1 MGRPRMVDVSEKPAT
16 ARRAVAEA
24 LVVMDQETLTLII
37 DGHATKGDVLVV
49 AELAGIMGAK
59 RTAELIPL
67 CHPIALTDVG
77 VEITPDRKAS
87 ALRITAHA
95 ATTGPTGVEME
106 ALTAA
111 SIAALTAYDM
121 LKSADRGIS
130 IEGLRLIEKRGGKS
144 GVWQRP
150 ADREGSRPASARPV
164 RRSRPSGRGT

>member
-1 MGRPRMVDVSEKPAT
+1 
-16 ARRAVAEA
+16 
-24 LVVMDQETLTLII
+24 
-37 DGHATKGDVLVV
+37 
-49 AELAGIMGAK
+49 
-59 RTAELIPL
+59 
-67 CHPIALTDVG
+67 

-87 ALRITAHA
+87 ALRVTAHA

-144 GVWQRP
+144 GLWQRE
-150 ADREGSRPASARPV
+150 ADAGRSRPASARPV
-164 RRSRPSGRGT
+164 RRGRPTGRSS

>member
-1 MGRPRMVDVSEKPAT
+1 MVDVSDKPAT

-37 DGHATKGDVLVV
+37 DGHATKGDVLAV

-111 SIAALTAYDM
+111 SVAALTAYDM
-121 LKSADRGIS
+121 LKSADRAIS

-144 GVWQRP
+144 GVWQRGG
-150 ADREGSRPASARPV
+150 DREGSRPPSARPV
-164 RRSRPSGRGT
+164 RRSRPTGRGT